1 LAAGDPRGWTATEIA
16 TTLDLALDVR
26 DVQRNLEGLVA
37 RAQLTRHGIGREA
50 LYSLPPRADR
60 PDARAPAGVPP
71 REAPGGATMRHG
83 ARRTRVV
90 GRADGATDPP
100 LTLEYAT
107 VRTAYEAVRRASAR
121 RPGRVRARAPAWRQR
136 CAPWWRSPR
145 PCGSMSTPSSAATVN
160 PSGVGTTGPGRRARG
175 MTPPTHRP
183 PRRTPPPRRARE
195 GNWVRAPAQPG
206 ARDADERSTL
216 PAVSSSRRTGGG
228 AAVR

>member
-1 LAAGDPRGWTATEIA
+1 MVTHARQTTDEWDRAEAVAAVLAAGDPRGWTATEIA

-37 RAQLTRHGIGREA
+37 RAQLMRHGIGREA

-83 ARRTRVV
+83 TRRTRAV

-107 VRTAYEAVRRASAR
+107 VRTAYEAMRRGVVAAPLEGAGACPRLAAEMRALVALAAALRQHEHAVERAHGQPERRRHDRPWAAR
-121 RPGRVRARAPAWRQR
+121 SRDDTADPPAARTHVP
-136 CAPWWRSPR
+136 
-145 PCGSMSTPSSAATVN
+145 AAT
-160 PSGVGTTGPGRRARG
+160 SA
-175 MTPPTHRP
+175 
-183 PRRTPPPRRARE
+183 
-195 GNWVRAPAQPG
+195 
-206 ARDADERSTL
+206 
-216 PAVSSSRRTGGG
+216 
-228 AAVR
+228 